1 MMTQE
6 DYIETLIEERAEV
19 NVYLVN
25 GIKLR
30 GCISDFDK
38 HVLFVTNLSSANNG
52 PQMVYKHAVSTISR
66 A

>member
-6 DYIETLIEERAEV
+6 DYIETLMEERAEV

-30 GCISDFDK
+30 GCIADFDK
-38 HVLFVTNLSSANNG
+38 NVLFVTNLSSTSNS
-52 PQMVYKHAVSTISR
+52 PQMVYKHAISTISR